1 MTSFR
6 LPTSDFRL
14 PTALLCLILAGCP
27 KPAVDEPV
35 DEPDPLAGA
44 TLRLLVVGDEALAKA
59 AEQARGEWNAQTGS
73 ELLVERI
80 DEQAMADAKTFEAD
94 AVICPSHQLGP
105 LAERELIVPVPEKIA
120 SVKSQGWA
128 DVFELVRHCEVVWGQ
143 SVRAVPFGSPVL
155 VCYYRADLLEK
166 LGRQPPETWAEYGEL
181 AQLLADRKKLGDL
194 AVPHDRPWHGAIEP
208 LADGWAGLTLL
219 ARAAPYAKHPSN
231 YSTLFDIETMEPLV
245 DGPPLVRALEELV
258 AVAKLAPADALKCD
272 PAAARALFWQ
282 GRCGLALSWPSST
295 ATVADDVDSSTVPA
309 GLAELPGSVEVYNRE
324 EHRWQTRGEAD
335 DPRVPLLG
343 ISGRIGL
350 VGRAS
355 EHPQAA
361 FQLLRW
367 MSEDLSAGQFSAT
380 SPATTLFRRS
390 QVKSARAWV
399 ERPIAS
405 ETASR
410 YAEGLQQTLRRP
422 QWLFGL
428 RIPGRR
434 EYLAALDRAVHA
446 AISGE
451 QPPADAL
458 RAAAGQWRK
467 ISEKRGLERQKTAYL
482 HGLGLE
488 P

>member
-1 MTSFR
+1 MTKF
-6 LPTSDFRL
+6 LTPTSDLRL
-14 PTALLCLILAGCP
+14 PTALLCLLLAGCP
-27 KPAVDEPV
+27 KPAVDKPV
-35 DEPDPLAGA
+35 DEPDRLAGV
-44 TLRLLVVGDEALAKA
+44 TLRLLVVDDEALAKA

-80 DEQAMADAKTFEAD
+80 DEQAMADAETIDAD

-105 LAERELIVPVPEKIA
+105 LAERELIAPVPEEMTSA
-120 SVKSQGWA
+120 NSQGWS
-128 DVFELVRHCEVVWGQ
+128 DVFELVRHSEVVWGQ

-166 LGRQPPETWAEYGEL
+166 LGRQPPKTWEEYGEL
-181 AQLLADRKKLGDL
+181 AQLLADRKKLGDST
-194 AVPHDRPWHGAIEP
+194 VPHGAIEP
-208 LADGWAGLTLL
+208 LANGWAGLTLL

-245 DGPPLVRALEELV
+245 DGPPFVRALTELV
-258 AVAKLAPADALKCD
+258 AASTQKPADARKCD
-272 PAAARALFWQ
+272 PAAVRQLFWQ

-295 ATVADDVDSSTVPA
+295 AAGPDGVDSSTIPA
-309 GLAELPGSVEVYNRE
+309 GLAELPGSAEVYNRE
-324 EHRWQTRGEAD
+324 EHRWQTRGESD

-350 VGRAS
+350 VSHAS
-355 EHPQAA
+355 EHQRAA

-390 QVKSARAWV
+390 QVKSAGAWV

-405 ETASR
+405 ETATQ
-410 YAEGLQQTLRRP
+410 YAEGLEQTLRRP

-428 RIPGRR
+428 RIPGRS
-434 EYLAALDRAVHA
+434 EYLAALDRAVHE
-446 AISGE
+446 AIGGE
-451 QPPADAL
+451 QAPADTL
-458 RAAAGQWRK
+458 REAAGQWRR
-467 ISEKRGLERQKTAYL
+467 ITQKRGLQRQKAAYL